1 MASSAAVGS
10 ASATAARIVA
20 ALASSPGE
28 LAARWKSLLASTESA
43 RESSIPPDA
52 PLSSSPVV
60 FPADASARVT
70 RAYPTP
76 GIARSSAALTV
87 LPLLPAG
94 ALSTPC
100 AAHACAPILASS
112 SAAMARSVASPR
124 RRAIKARAESTSP
137 ASSPAAVSLWSAL
150 SGLTDSLCS
159 TLDENMR

>member
-1 MASSAAVGS
+1 MGS

-20 ALASSPGE
+20 ALASFPGE
-28 LAARWKSLLASTESA
+28 LAARWKSLLASM
-43 RESSIPPDA
+43 
-52 PLSSSPVV
+52 SSSSCAAKAGVA
-60 FPADASARVT
+60 FPADASARAT

-100 AAHACAPILASS
+100 AAHAVAPILASS
-112 SAAMARSVASPR
+112 AAAMARSAKSPR
-124 RRAIKARAESTSP
+124 RRAIDARCESTSP